1 MGRNVIHGLARAV
14 ILAAAVTAYPDPSAS
29 QAAASCAQRSD
40 VIEFLLRQYQEKPAG
55 IGLINPHAMMEFYA
69 ADSGTWTLVV
79 TDVTGRSCVI
89 LAGTGW
95 EALPPQPVPKA

>member
-1 MGRNVIHGLARAV
+1 MGRNVIRGLARAV
-14 ILAAAVTAYPDPSAS
+14 ILAAAVTAHPNPASS
-29 QAAASCAQRSD
+29 QAVANCAQRSE

-55 IGLINPHAMMEFYA
+55 IGLINPHAVMEIYA

-89 LAGTGW
+89 LAGKSW